1 MNQLKAGQIRWD
13 ETNKYLYMIIE
24 EDDED
29 IDMWKALSL
38 VCFNDVFIPMEYM
51 VYHKDSM
58 ECDEVF
64 DEPN

>member
-29 IDMWKALSL
+29 VDMWKVLSL
-38 VCFNDVFIPMEYM
+38 VCFNKAFVPMEYM
-51 VYHKDSM
+51 VYHRDSM
-58 ECDEVF
+58 EWDEVF
-64 DEPN
+64 DEPS